1 MGLTLVEKI
10 AARHADGLAVGK
22 VVRAGDF
29 VSIRPRHVMTHD
41 NTGAVIPKFKQIGA
55 TKIADP
61 AQPGFAIDH
70 DIQNVTPKNL
80 EKYAKIEAF
89 AGEHGVDFYPAGTGI
104 SHQVMVEQGYV
115 VPGALVVASDSHSNL
130 YGAAAALGT
139 PVVRTDAASIWAT
152 GVTWWQVP
160 KVAKVVLKGN
170 LSPGVTGKDVIIALC
185 GLFNKDEVLNNAVEF
200 MGDGV
205 TNLPMSARMTIAN
218 MTTEWGALA
227 GVFPFD
233 EETVTYLRSRVAEFR
248 NPKRPGTR
256 GPKSRSGYTKAD
268 IDSWWKNRSD
278 FSADADA
285 DYAIE
290 LELDLATVVPHVSG
304 PNEVKTM
311 VSLPEMERK
320 RVPIQKAY
328 LLSCVNARFEDLH
341 DAAEVIRT
349 RGGHVA
355 QGVEFYLAPA
365 SAEVQARSESNGD
378 WQTLL
383 GAGAIPL
390 PPGCGAC
397 IGLGRGLV
405 QQGET
410 AISATNRNF
419 KGRMGDRE
427 AFVYLASPAVVAA
440 SALAGFICAPKNFA
454 ERTAGT
460 AVRRPEQKRRS
471 AGSVKIMEGFPSSVC
486 GRVLFIDKDNLNT
499 DGIYAGKHTYR
510 DDMTPEQMAAVT
522 FENYDPKFNELY
534 QSGDV
539 VVAGF
544 NFGTGSSREQA
555 ATALKFKGIP
565 CVIAGSFSETY
576 KRNAFN
582 NGFVVF
588 ECPEMV
594 THLRTTLTNGEPTT
608 VGSEISVDYASSVL
622 TIDGTAFPFPP
633 LSPAA
638 QELIVAGG
646 AEKLVASLLRRGS
659 AGE

>member
-1 MGLTLVEKI
+1 MSLTLVEKI
-10 AARHADGLAVGK
+10 AARHADGLPKGT

-29 VSIRPRHVMTHD
+29 ISIRPRHVMTHD

-61 AQPGFAIDH
+61 AQPVFAIDH
-70 DIQNVTPKNL
+70 DIQNTTPKNL

-89 AGEHGVDFYPAGTGI
+89 AGEHGIDFYPAGTGI

-130 YGAAAALGT
+130 YGAIAALGT

-160 KVAKVVLKGN
+160 KIAKVLLKGK

-185 GLFNKDEVLNNAVEF
+185 GLFNKDEVLNHAVEF

-205 TNLPMSARMTIAN
+205 ANLAMAARMTIAN

-233 EETVTYLRSRVAEFR
+233 EVTVNYLRSRVSAFT
-248 NPKRPGTR
+248 NPARPGTR
-256 GPKSRSGYTKAD
+256 GPKSRSGYTNID
-268 IDSWWKNRSD
+268 IDAWRKNRSEL
-278 FSADADA
+278 SADADA

-320 RVPIQKAY
+320 HVPIQKAY

-341 DAAEVIRT
+341 DAAEVVRA

-355 QGVEFYLAPA
+355 TGVEFYLAAA
-365 SAEVQARSESNGD
+365 SAEVQAKAESTGD
-378 WQTLL
+378 WKTLL
-383 GAGAIPL
+383 DAGAIPL
-390 PPGCGAC
+390 PSGCGAC
-397 IGLGRGLV
+397 IGLGRGV
-405 QQGET
+405 VEQGET

-419 KGRMGDRE
+419 KGRMGDRD
-427 AFVYLASPAVVAA
+427 ALVYLGSPAVVAA
-440 SALAGFICAPKNFA
+440 SALAGFICGPKDFA
-454 ERTAGT
+454 ERAAGT
-460 AVRRPEQKRRS
+460 AIRRAEKKTQS
-471 AGSVKIMEGFPSSVC
+471 AGSVEIIAGFPASVR
-486 GRVLFIDKDNLNT
+486 GRVLFVDKDNLNT
-499 DGIYAGKHTYR
+499 DGIYGSKHTYR
-510 DDMTPEQMAAVT
+510 DDMTPEEMAAVT
-522 FENYDPKFNELY
+522 FENYDPNFNTLY
-534 QSGDV
+534 QKGDV
-539 VVAGF
+539 VVGGL
-544 NFGTGSSREQA
+544 NFGSGSSREQA

-565 CVIAGSFSETY
+565 CVIAASFSETY

-588 ECPEMV
+588 ECPKLV
-594 THLRTTLTNGEPTT
+594 TYLRETLKNRAPTK
-608 VGSEISVDYASSVL
+608 VGPEITIDYASSVL
-622 TIDGTAFPFPP
+622 KIDGKSFGFPP

-646 AEKLVASLLRRGS
+646 AENLVASRLRAKS
-659 AGE
+659 

>member
-10 AARHADGLAVGK
+10 AARHADGLPAGT

-61 AQPGFAIDH
+61 AQPVFAIDH
-70 DIQNVTPKNL
+70 DIQNITPKNL

-130 YGAAAALGT
+130 YGAMAALGT

-152 GVTWWQVP
+152 EVTWWQVP

-170 LSPGVTGKDVIIALC
+170 LSAGVTGKDVIIALC
-185 GLFNKDEVLNNAVEF
+185 GLFNKDEVLNHAVEF
-200 MGDGV
+200 TGDAV
-205 TNLPMSARMTIAN
+205 TGLPMSARLTIAN

-233 EETVTYLRSRVAEFR
+233 EVTVNYLRSRVPEFTSAS
-248 NPKRPGTR
+248 RPGKR
-256 GPKSRSGYTKAD
+256 GPKSRSGYTNAD
-268 IDSWWKNRSD
+268 IDAWWKNRSEL
-278 FSADADA
+278 SADADA

-320 RVPIQKAY
+320 HVAIQKAY

-341 DAAEVIRT
+341 DAAEVVRAK
-349 RGGHVA
+349 GGHVA
-355 QGVEFYLAPA
+355 DGVEFYLAPA
-365 SAEVQARSESNGD
+365 SAEVQARSESTGD

-383 GAGAIPL
+383 DAGAIPL
-390 PPGCGAC
+390 PPGCGTC

-405 QQGET
+405 QKGEI

-419 KGRMGDRE
+419 KGRMGDRD
-427 AFVYLASPAVVAA
+427 AQVYLGSPAVVAA
-440 SALAGFICAPKNFA
+440 SALAGFICAPKDFA
-454 ERTAGT
+454 ERAAGT
-460 AVRRPEQKRRS
+460 AIRRAEKKTQS
-471 AGSVKIMEGFPSSVC
+471 AGSVKIIAGFPPSVR
-486 GRVLFIDKDNLNT
+486 GRVLFVDKDNLNT
-499 DGIYAGKHTYR
+499 DGIYGSKHTYR
-510 DDMTPEQMAAVT
+510 DDMTPEEMAAVT
-522 FENYDPKFNELY
+522 FENYDPNFNALY
-534 QSGDV
+534 QKGDV
-539 VVAGF
+539 VVGGL
-544 NFGTGSSREQA
+544 NFGSGSSREQA

-565 CVIAGSFSETY
+565 CVIAASFSDTY

-588 ECPEMV
+588 ECPELV
-594 THLRTTLTNGEPTT
+594 AYLRETLKDRKPTT
-608 VGSEISVDYASSVL
+608 VASEI
-622 TIDGTAFPFPP
+622 TIDYGKSTLTADGEWFAFPP

-646 AEKLVASLLRRGS
+646 AENLVASRLRARQ
-659 AGE
+659 

>member
-10 AARHADGLAVGK
+10 ASRHADGLPAGT
-22 VVRAGDF
+22 VVRSGDF
-29 VSIRPRHVMTHD
+29 ISIRPRHVMTHD

-55 TKIADP
+55 TMIADS
-61 AQPGFAIDH
+61 AQPIFAIDH
-70 DIQNVTPKNL
+70 DIQNISPENL
-80 EKYAKIEAF
+80 AKYARIEAF
-89 AGEHGVDFYPAGTGI
+89 AREHDIDFYPAGTGI

-115 VPGALVVASDSHSNL
+115 VPGSMVVASDSHSNL
-130 YGAAAALGT
+130 YGAMAALGT

-152 GVTWWQVP
+152 GVTWWQIP
-160 KVAKVVLKGN
+160 PVAKVVLKGK
-170 LSPGVTGKDVIIALC
+170 LSPGVVGKDVIIALC
-185 GLFNKDEVLNNAVEF
+185 GLFNKDEVLNHAVEF
-200 MGDGV
+200 VGDV
-205 TNLPMSARMTIAN
+205 TNLAMSARMTIAN

-233 EETVTYLRSRVAEFR
+233 EVTVEYMRSRVPEFT
-248 NPKRPGTR
+248 NPKRPGRR
-256 GPKSRSGYTKAD
+256 GAKSRCGYTNEQ
-268 IDSWWKNRSD
+268 IDQWWNKRAEL
-278 FSADADA
+278 SADADA

-311 VSLPEMERK
+311 VSLPEMQRK

-355 QGVEFYLAPA
+355 DGVEFYLAPA
-365 SAEVQARSESNGD
+365 SAEVQTRSQSNGD
-378 WQTLL
+378 WQTLVD
-383 GAGAIPL
+383 AGAIPL

-405 QQGET
+405 EKGET

-419 KGRMGDRE
+419 KGRMGDRDS
-427 AFVYLASPAVVAA
+427 FVYLASPAVVAA
-440 SALAGFICAPKNFA
+440 SALAGFICAPTDFTEKP
-454 ERTAGT
+454 AGT
-460 AVRRPEQKRRS
+460 ATRRPEKKSRP
-471 AGSVKIMEGFPSSVC
+471 AASVQIMEGFPSSVR
-486 GRVLFIDKDNLNT
+486 GRILFIDKDNLNT

-510 DDMTPEQMAAVT
+510 DDMTPDQMAAVT
-522 FENYDPKFNELY
+522 FENYDPNFNALY
-534 QSGDV
+534 QKGDV

-588 ECPEMV
+588 ECPELV
-594 THLRTTLTNGEPTT
+594 TYIRRTLKDGAATA
-608 VGSEISVDYASSVL
+608 VGPEITIDYANSVV
-622 TIDGTAFPFPP
+622 TVDGKKFSFPP

-646 AEKLVASLLRRGS
+646 AENLVASRLG
-659 AGE
+659 AKAKM

>member
-10 AARHADGLAVGK
+10 AARHADGLAPGIQ
-22 VVRAGDF
+22 VRSGDF

-55 TKIADP
+55 TSIADP
-61 AQPGFAIDH
+61 AQPVFAIDH
-70 DIQNVTPKNL
+70 DIQNTSPENL
-80 EKYAKIEAF
+80 AKYVKIEAF
-89 AGEHGVDFYPAGTGI
+89 AREHGIDFYPAGTGI

-115 VPGALVVASDSHSNL
+115 VPGSMVVASDSHSNL
-130 YGAAAALGT
+130 YGAMSALGT

-160 KVAKVVLKGN
+160 PIAKVVLKGK
-170 LSPGVTGKDVIIALC
+170 LSPGVVGKDVIIALC
-185 GLFNKDEVLNNAVEF
+185 GLFNKDEVLNHAVEF
-200 MGDGV
+200 VGDGAA
-205 TNLPMSARMTIAN
+205 NLPMSARMTIAN

-227 GVFPFD
+227 GVFSFD
-233 EETVTYLRSRVAEFR
+233 ETTLKYLRSRVPEFT

-256 GPKSRSGYTKAD
+256 GTKSRSGYTSAD
-268 IDSWWKNRSD
+268 IEEWWENRKA
-278 FSADADA
+278 FTADRDA
-285 DYAIE
+285 EYAIE

-328 LLSCVNARFEDLH
+328 LLSCVNARFEDLR
-341 DAAEVIRT
+341 DAAEVIRS
-349 RGGHVA
+349 RGGRVA
-355 QGVEFYLAPA
+355 DGVEFYLAPA
-365 SAEVQARSESNGD
+365 SAETQARAESTGD
-378 WQTLL
+378 WRTLID
-383 GAGAIPL
+383 AGAIPL

-405 QQGET
+405 QKGET

-419 KGRMGDRE
+419 KGRMGDRD

-440 SALAGFICAPKNFA
+440 SALAGFISAPTHFR
-454 ERTAGT
+454 ERPAGT
-460 AVRRPEQKRRS
+460 AIRRPEKRPRP
-471 AGSVKIMEGFPSSVC
+471 AASVQIMKGFPPSVR
-486 GRVLFIDKDNLNT
+486 GRILFIDKDNLNT

-522 FENYDPKFNELY
+522 FENYDPNFNALY
-534 QSGDV
+534 QKGDV

-588 ECPEMV
+588 ECPELI
-594 THLRTTLTNGEPTT
+594 TYLRDTLSDRAPTT
-608 VGSEISVDYASSVL
+608 VGPEIMINYAKSILGVDGKSFS
-622 TIDGTAFPFPP
+622 FPP

-646 AEKLVASLLRRGS
+646 AENLVASRLRTK
-659 AGE
+659 A